1 MKRDELEALGLTKD
15 QVDKVLNM
23 HHTELDPVQ
32 KELETTKESLT
43 KETDKVKVHKAT
55 IDGLKEDLKKFDG
68 VDVTALNEKISQLE
82 KDVQAK
88 DTEYAQQLADRDFQD
103 LLKESIAT
111 AKGVNAKAITALLD
125 VDGLK
130 ASKNQKE
137 DITAALKTL
146 AEAEDSKM
154 LFGNSEPEE
163 IGKGNPIGSITKLGE
178 SGDAWVSQMMG
189 AAGISTDNNDK

>member
-1 MKRDELEALGLTKD
+1 MKRDELEALGLTKE

-32 KELETTKESLT
+32 KELETTKDSLT
-43 KETDKVKVHKAT
+43 KETDKVKAHKTT

-68 VDVTALNEKISQLE
+68 VDVTALNDKITQLE
-82 KDVQAK
+82 KDVQVK
-88 DTEYAQQLADRDFQD
+88 ETEYAQKLADRDFQD
-103 LLKESIAT
+103 LLKESIVA

-125 VDGLK
+125 IDTLK

-154 LFGNSEPEE
+154 LFGESEPEV
-163 IGKGNPIGSITKLGE
+163 IGKGNPIGSVTKP
-178 SGDAWVSQMMG
+178 SASSDTWMAQMMA
-189 AAGISTDNNDK
+189 AAGIPQEETK